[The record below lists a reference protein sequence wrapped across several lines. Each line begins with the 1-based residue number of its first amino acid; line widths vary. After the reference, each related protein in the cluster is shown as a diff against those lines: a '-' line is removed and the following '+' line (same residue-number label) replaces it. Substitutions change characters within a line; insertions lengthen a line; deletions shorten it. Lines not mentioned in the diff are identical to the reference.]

1 MKKTLLTTLAV
12 ILALV
17 PALAGT
23 ISKSYELKDFTGIS
37 ATHVFQV
44 DLRPSSTFSV
54 KIEAPDYLEP
64 YLNVRVDHKQLILS
78 IKDLPKAVN
87 RRLSDEKSGFLRA
100 VVTMPVLESVSLS
113 GAAKLQADGVF
124 PDLGGRPF
132 RLSLSGATHAD
143 GLAVSSDRTEIKLSG
158 ASHASLKGSYD
169 KVGLEASGASKARL
183 GVKSP
188 SVDAELS
195 GSARLDLEGEF
206 DRVSIEAS
214 GASQAELQSS
224 VTVSSLDI
232 ECSGASSV
240 ESRQAKAMDV
250 NVELSGASKCR
261 VAALRRLSVEAS
273 GASTC
278 YYEGG
283 PDTSIEAVQI
293 SRGSTLKKL

>member
-12 ILALV
+12 FLALV
-17 PALAGT
+17 PAFAGT
-23 ISKSYELKDFTGIS
+23 FSKTYDFKDFTGIS
-37 ATHVFQV
+37 ASHVFHV
-44 DLRPSSTFSV
+44 DLRPSSSFSV
-54 KIEAPDYLEP
+54 KVEAPDYLEP

-78 IKDLPKAVN
+78 VKDLPKAIN
-87 RRLSDEKSGFLRA
+87 KRLSDEKSGFLRA

-169 KVGLEASGASKARL
+169 RVVLEASGASKARFDVRTL
-183 GVKSP
+183 T
-188 SVDAELS
+188 VDAELS

-214 GASQAELQSS
+214 GASQAELKSDKG
-224 VTVSSLDI
+224 VTSLDI

-261 VAALRRLSVEAS
+261 VSALRRLSVEAS

-283 PDTSIEAVQI
+283 PDTKVEAVQI

>member
-1 MKKTLLTTLAV
+1 MKKTLLTTLALV
-12 ILALV
+12 LALV
-17 PALAGT
+17 PAIAGT
-23 ISKSYELKDFTGIS
+23 FSKSYDLKDFTGIS
-37 ATHVFQV
+37 ASHIFHVE
-44 DLRPSSTFSV
+44 LRPSSTFSV
-54 KIEAPDYLEP
+54 KVQAPDYLEP
-64 YLNVRVDHKQLILS
+64 YINVRVDHKQLILS
-78 IKDLPKAVN
+78 VKDLPRAVN
-87 RRLSDEKSGFLRA
+87 RKLSDEKVGAISA

-113 GAAKLQADGVF
+113 GAAKLQSDGVF

-143 GLAVSSDRTEIKLSG
+143 GLTVSSDRSEIKLSG

-169 KVGLEASGASKARL
+169 RVGLEASGASNARL
-183 GVKSP
+183 GVNSKT
-188 SVDAELS
+188 VDAELS

-214 GASQAELQSS
+214 GASQAELESS
-224 VTVSSLDI
+224 DTLSSLDI

-240 ESRQAKAMDV
+240 ESRHAKAMDV

-261 VAALRRLSVEAS
+261 VSALRRLSVEAS

-283 PDTSIEAVQI
+283 PDTRVDAVQI

>member
-1 MKKTLLTTLAV
+1 MKKILLTTMAV
-12 ILALV
+12 ILALL
-17 PALAGT
+17 PAMAGT
-23 ISKSYELKDFTGIS
+23 FTKSYPFKDFTGIS
-37 ATHVFQV
+37 ASHIFHVEV
-44 DLRPSSTFSV
+44 SPSSTFSV
-54 KIEAPDYLEP
+54 RVDAPDYLEP
-64 YLNVRVDHKQLILS
+64 YINVTVERKQLILS
-78 IKDLPKAVN
+78 VKALPKAIN
-87 RRLSDEKSGFLRA
+87 RRLSDEKVGAITA
-100 VVTMPVLESVSLS
+100 VVTLPVLESVSLS
-113 GAAKLQADGVF
+113 GAARLQCDGVF

-143 GLAVSSDRTEIKLSG
+143 GLAVSSDRSEIKLSG
-158 ASHASLKGSYD
+158 ASHASLRGSYG

-214 GASQAELQSS
+214 GAAQAELESD

-240 ESRQAKAMDV
+240 ESRRAKALDV

-261 VAALRRLSVEAS
+261 VAVVNRIRVEAS

-278 YYEGG
+278 YYESG
-283 PDTSIEAVQI
+283 PDNKVDAVSV
-293 SRGSTLKKL
+293 SRGSTLKRL

>member
-12 ILALV
+12 ILAIV
-17 PALAGT
+17 PAAAGT
-23 ISKSYELKDFTGIS
+23 FSKSYDFKDFTGIS
-37 ATHVFQV
+37 ASHIFHVE
-44 DLRPSSTFSV
+44 LRPSSTFSV
-54 KIEAPDYLEP
+54 KVEAPDYLEP
-64 YLNVRVDHKQLILS
+64 YLNVRVDHKQLILGV
-78 IKDLPKAVN
+78 KDLPKAVN
-87 RRLSDEKSGFLRA
+87 RRLSDEKAGAISA

-113 GAAKLQADGVF
+113 GAAKILADGVF

-132 RLSLSGATHAD
+132 RMSLSGATHAD

-158 ASHASLKGSYD
+158 ASHASLRGSYG

-214 GASQAELQSS
+214 GASQAELESEA
-224 VTVSSLDI
+224 TVSRLDI

-240 ESRQAKAMDV
+240 ESRRAKAMDV

-261 VAALRRLSVEAS
+261 VAAIRRITVEAS

-283 PDTSIEAVQI
+283 PDTQVDAVQV
-293 SRGSTLKKL
+293 SRGSTVRRL